1 MFFRPFFLAKDNGF
15 AKELLSCI
23 FKTRTVRW
31 TVGVRPCG
39 HYLNQNESIAK
50 CFFNFIQFLLVH
62 GNPLQGNYRVEL
74 LHREIP
80 VFITGNGFAVYNF
93 LFSSIIN
100 PKVLEIIQTIFSN
113 TFAT

>member
-31 TVGVRPCG
+31 TVRPCG

-50 CFFNFIQFLLVH
+50 CFFNFIQFL
-62 GNPLQGNYRVEL
+62 
-74 LHREIP
+74 P
-80 VFITGNGFAVYNF
+80 VKG
-93 LFSSIIN
+93 
-100 PKVLEIIQTIFSN
+100 
-113 TFAT
+113 TFKIV